1 MKALFN
7 IAIATITAATCASA
21 IAGGNQRELE
31 PVTVQSRQV
40 DCTPPTSSALCSA
53 LHAQIRSQFSLR
65 EIGMLFGART
75 SYPEAQ
81 TAYDGL
87 HVRYRNLLREVAA
100 TIAPNE
106 ALAAR

>member
-1 MKALFN
+1 MGSKANAFTARTDPDASRFLRP
-7 IAIATITAATCASA
+7 AT
-21 IAGGNQRELE
+21 E
-31 PVTVQSRQV
+31 PACLRQMRRRRLV
-40 DCTPPTSSALCSA
+40 DCTPPSSSALCSA

-100 TIAPNE
+100 NIAPSD
-106 ALAAR
+106 AVAAR

>member
-1 MKALFN
+1 VKALFS
-7 IAIATITAATCASA
+7 IATATLTAAMCASA
-21 IAGGNQRELE
+21 IAGSNQRELE
-31 PVTVQSRQV
+31 PITVQSRQV
-40 DCTPPTSSALCSA
+40 DCTPPSSSTLCSA

-100 TIAPNE
+100 NIAPSD
-106 ALAAR
+106 AVAAR